1 MRQKRTS
8 TLIIML
14 AFGLLLSG
22 CGLGATPTIDPVAQ
36 QATIDAAVA
45 QAIQTLAAN
54 QTSTAAALPTS
65 TFTATA
71 TLEPT
76 FTFTPAATATPFVP
90 TATWIPYTLTPS
102 STATPVAYNCEL
114 RSTSPAAGTK
124 INVNTNYDAIWVV
137 KNIGTKTW
145 DLGYLD
151 LKYVSGTKM
160 QTVADIFDISQVVAP
175 GEELT
180 LIVDMKTPSTAELYT
195 ATWALVM
202 GGTTLCTLPVSI
214 EAVTP

>member
-1 MRQKRTS
+1 MNHKRTF

-22 CGLGATPTIDPVAQ
+22 CGLGATPTVDPAVQ

-76 FTFTPAATATPFVP
+76 QTFTPAPTATLFIP
-90 TATWIPYTLTPS
+90 TATWIPYTKTPS
-102 STATPVAYNCEL
+102 ATATSAAYVCEL
-114 RSTSPAAGTK
+114 KSTSPASGTK
-124 INVNTNYDAIWVV
+124 ININTDYDATWVV
-137 KNIGTKTW
+137 KNIGVKTW
-145 DLGYLD
+145 EVGYLD

-160 QTVADIFDISQVVAP
+160 QTVADIFDVSKVVAP

-180 LIVDMKTPSTAELYT
+180 LIVDMKTPSKADKYT
-195 ATWALVM
+195 ATWALAIDA
-202 GGTTLCTLPVSI
+202 TTLCTLPVSI
-214 EAVTP
+214 EAVNP